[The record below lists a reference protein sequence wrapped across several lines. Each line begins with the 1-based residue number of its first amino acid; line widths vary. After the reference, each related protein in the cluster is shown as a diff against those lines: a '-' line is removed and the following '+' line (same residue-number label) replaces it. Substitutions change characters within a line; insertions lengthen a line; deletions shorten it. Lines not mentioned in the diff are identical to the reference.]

1 MAAAWAIGAGAGL
14 AGLAGF
20 RAFIPLAVY
29 MFMARMG
36 WVWGFRADG
45 MAFMVSDAAVVIL
58 LVLVVIEIMMTRVR
72 ALVSIERV
80 LRLPLAVA
88 AGALVMSATMA
99 GEFPGA
105 VHFIGI
111 PVGLALALAGNY
123 VQQGLVVIGEG
134 RDPGPALDI
143 TVLFLSVL
151 MMLLPPVGYLFVFTL
166 IYLAFRVRRLKKL
179 KYKGLR
185 VLA

>member
-1 MAAAWAIGAGAGL
+1 MVEFGRRFYPGANNYRLGRSDGSCVGDWSWRHF

-45 MAFMVSDAAVVIL
+45 MAFMISDAAVVIL

-111 PVGLALALAGNY
+111 PVGAALALAGNY
-123 VQQGLVVIGEG
+123 VQQGLVMIGEG
-134 RDPGPALDI
+134 RDPGPRSI
-143 TVLFLSVL
+143 SRF
-151 MMLLPPVGYLFVFTL
+151 FF
-166 IYLAFRVRRLKKL
+166 FQF
-179 KYKGLR
+179 
-185 VLA
+185 